1 MKNFFQ
7 RAGAVR
13 NSLVIL
19 FLLVYPLT
27 AFAHKRGGEAI
38 GFASGFE
45 HPISGLD
52 HILAMVAVGM
62 WGAQLGAPAIMGAA
76 GSFSNGHGFGRHD
89 GTDGN
94 QAPRH

>member
-1 MKNFFQ
+1 MLVSFFF
-7 RAGAVR
+7 
-13 NSLVIL
+13 L
-19 FLLVYPLT
+19 FFPLT
-27 AFAHKRGGEAI
+27 AFAHQRGGEAI

-62 WGAQLGAPAIMGAA
+62 WGAQLGAPGDMGAA
-76 GSFSNGHGFGRHD
+76 GSFSNGHGFRRHD
-89 GTDGN
+89 GPDGN

>member
-1 MKNFFQ
+1 MNNFLQ
-7 RAGAVR
+7 RAGAAR
-13 NSLVIL
+13 RSLLTL
-19 FLLVYPLT
+19 FLLLYPL
-27 AFAHKRGGEAI
+27 AVFAHKRGGEAI

-62 WGAQLGAPAIMGAA
+62 WGGPAWRSGDMGTA
-76 GSFSNGHGFGRHD
+76 GSFSNGHGSGRHD